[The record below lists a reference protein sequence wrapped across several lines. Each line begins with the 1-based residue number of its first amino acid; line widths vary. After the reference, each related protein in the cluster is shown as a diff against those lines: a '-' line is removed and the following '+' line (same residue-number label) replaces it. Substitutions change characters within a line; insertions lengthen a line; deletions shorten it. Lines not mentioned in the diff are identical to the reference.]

1 MNLKSFCFIISG
13 AIIQSIGI
21 ATIKIKMGASDTNLF
36 YLITAI
42 LLILIGFKLY
52 NLGMKSIKLSVAQ
65 PLFSTTLFLTSNLI
79 SLFILHETIR
89 LNQILGT
96 IIILVGV
103 CIIIPAAIVKNDN
116 TELYSEI
123 E

>member
-1 MNLKSFCFIISG
+1 MNLKSFSFIILG

-21 ATIKIKMGASDTNLF
+21 ASLKIKMGASNTNLF
-36 YLITAI
+36 YLITAF

-65 PLFSTTLFLTSNLI
+65 PLFSTTLFLASNLI
-79 SLFILHETIR
+79 SLFILHENIR
-89 LNQILGT
+89 SNQIIGT

-103 CIIIPAAIVKNDN
+103 CIVIPAGMVKNN
-116 TELYSEI
+116 NLYGH
-123 E
+123 

>member
-1 MNLKSFCFIISG
+1 MNLKSFCFIILG

-21 ATIKIKMGASDTNLF
+21 ASLKMKMGASNTNIF
-36 YLITAI
+36 YLITAF

-52 NLGMKSIKLSVAQ
+52 NIGMKSIKLSVAQ
-65 PLFSTTLFLTSNLI
+65 PLFSTTLFLASNLI

-103 CIIIPAAIVKNDN
+103 CIVIPAGMHKNDN
-116 TELYSEI
+116 IELHLEI